1 MEVLMESRRDFM
13 KGVGASL
20 VTSAALMSA
29 SSAAPKL
36 DLGTGKQVRV
46 GIIGAENSH
55 TVNFGRMFNVQ
66 KKFPGVEVV
75 AVWGETDEF
84 AERAA
89 ERGSIPKIVKEQKEL
104 LGMIDALII
113 DHRHAKYHA
122 AAAVPFIEA
131 GIPTFVD
138 KPFTYRVQEA
148 QHLLD
153 LAQKHKTPIT
163 CLSGLGIGPGVDDM
177 AAQAAEMENI
187 GPILVTGPADVDSKY
202 GGIFFY
208 SVHLVERMFK
218 VFGDDVVSVRAT
230 RQGRHTSFQYKYA
243 SGHLAT
249 AFLANEWY
257 VHVLTKEGWLEIK
270 PREEV
275 EDGPYMYSAIV
286 KMFQTGE
293 EPRSHESILKVV
305 STLEAMERSVSSED
319 WETLIV

>member
-1 MEVLMESRRDFM
+1 MGNRRDFM
-13 KGVGASL
+13 KGVFLS
-20 VTSAALMSA
+20 SAALVSA
-29 SSAAPKL
+29 PRTAAASAPQL
-36 DLGTGKQVRV
+36 DVGTGKKVRV

-55 TVNFGRMFNVQ
+55 TVNFGRMFNVD

-84 AERAA
+84 AKSAA
-89 ERGSIPKIVKEQKEL
+89 ERGSIPRIVKEQSQL

-122 AAAVPFIEA
+122 AAAIPFIEA
-131 GIPTFVD
+131 GIPTFID

-148 QHLLD
+148 QNLLD
-153 LAQKHKTPIT
+153 LAEKHKTPIT

-177 AAQAAEMENI
+177 AAQVSEMDEI

-208 SVHLVERMFK
+208 AVHFVERMFK

-230 RQGRHTSFQYKYA
+230 RHGSHTSFQYKYS
-243 SGHLAT
+243 SGNLAT
-249 AFLANEWY
+249 AFLANDWY
-257 VHVLTKEGWLEIK
+257 VHVLTKDGWLEIK
-270 PREEV
+270 PRSDI
-275 EDGPYMYSAIV
+275 EDRLYMYSAIV

-305 STLEAMERSVSSED
+305 STLEAMERSVSSES
-319 WETLIV
+319 WEMLIV

>member
-1 MEVLMESRRDFM
+1 MGSRRDFM

-20 VTSAALMSA
+20 VSSAAVISVSRA
-29 SSAAPKL
+29 AQVAAPKL
-36 DLGTGKQVRV
+36 DVGTGKRVRV

-55 TVNFGRMFNVQ
+55 TVNFGKMFNVD
-66 KKFPGVEVV
+66 KRFPGVEVV
-75 AVWGETDEF
+75 AVWGETDAF
-84 AERAA
+84 AKSAA

-104 LGMIDALII
+104 MGMIDALII

-131 GIPTFVD
+131 GIPTFID

-153 LAQKHKTPIT
+153 LADKHKTPIT
-163 CLSGLGIGPGVDDM
+163 CLSGLGIGPGVEDM
-177 AAQAAEMENI
+177 AAQVAEMTDI

-208 SVHLVERMFK
+208 SVHFVERMFK
-218 VFGDDVVSVRAT
+218 VFGNDVFTVRAT
-230 RQGRHTSFQYKYA
+230 RHGSHTGFQYKYS

-249 AFLANEWY
+249 AFLSNEW
-257 VHVLTKEGWLEIK
+257 HLQVLTKDGWLEIK
-270 PREEV
+270 PRFEV
-275 EDGPYMYSAIV
+275 EDSLYMYSAIV
-286 KMFQTGE
+286 RMFQTGE

-305 STLEAMERSVSSED
+305 STLEAMERSVSSES
-319 WETLIV
+319 WEVLVV